1 MSLINILK
9 ILLLLSKERPQAV
22 SLIILSISVV
32 ILVEVPHVSRKMRTC
47 IGKHGGLW
55 TLISIGTRM
64 GSRSSVW
71 RQKRTTG
78 WNNASNLE
86 PSDSSRHLSPHRV
99 DSVILD

>member
-1 MSLINILK
+1 MLRYYH
-9 ILLLLSKERPQAV
+9 LLTKARPQAV

-32 ILVEVPHVSRKMRTC
+32 ILVEVPHVYSKLRTC

-64 GSRSSVW
+64 RSRSSVR

-78 WNNASNLE
+78 WNNASNLG
-86 PSDSSRHLSPHRV
+86 PSNSRRHLSPHRV
-99 DSVILD
+99 NSIILD